1 MWRAMK
7 AAEQGTKLVKWKRKA
22 LMVSRRFSRSRLW
35 AMAVDPTRSTNITL
49 SSRRSTADTPA
60 EIGGVRAISPRAAP
74 QSPQIGLSGRF
85 SRPQAPHCHGR
96 GAPQSPQ
103 NLLLAATTAPQWGHI
118 IRSPSYFSNPGEA
131 LCALAFVPKRL
142 QRTIT
147 RRHRDK

>member
-1 MWRAMK
+1 
-7 AAEQGTKLVKWKRKA
+7 
-22 LMVSRRFSRSRLW
+22 MVSRRLSRSRRW

-60 EIGGVRAISPRAAP
+60 EIGGVRAVSPRAAP
-74 QSPQIGLSGRF
+74 QPTQNSLSGRF
-85 SRPQAPHCHGR
+85 SPPQAPHCHGS

-131 LCALAFVPKRL
+131 LCALAFVQKDYSVESPG
-142 QRTIT
+142 
-147 RRHRDK
+147 RHRDKQLERSLDHALKNAATATF